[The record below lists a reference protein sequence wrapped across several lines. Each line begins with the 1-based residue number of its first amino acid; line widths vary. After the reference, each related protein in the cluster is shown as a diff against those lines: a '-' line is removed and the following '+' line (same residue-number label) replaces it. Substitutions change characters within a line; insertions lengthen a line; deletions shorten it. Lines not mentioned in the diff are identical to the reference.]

1 MVSASSGKVRRHPGN
16 FDNPNQQEV
25 NLTNAMAD
33 AYFKEVR
40 KLIDAKLRAVLDE
53 KKALEKQHQAL
64 DREFEITFRAD
75 QDAQAHLQSSTELM
89 NAMKA
94 LTGQELINLKL
105 RLREEIRNLITRID
119 IIPYPEMLGLEVS
132 FYGWRQRTVY

>member
-1 MVSASSGKVRRHPGN
+1 
-16 FDNPNQQEV
+16 
-25 NLTNAMAD
+25 MAD
-33 AYFKEVR
+33 ASTKEVR

-132 FYGWRQRTVY
+132 FTAGGKEQYIGLAWGNVIRFLEKEFDPDDIPF